1 MQTVDVQ
8 KVEKYISEAL
18 VNELDQAGFVKSI
31 SSKKVDDKTYVLEAQ
46 VVLENP
52 QLVPCS
58 SRFAQMNELPL
69 RRTQWTCT
77 YVAEPI
83 DCGKVRV
90 VWKSIEKTETLDR

>member
-31 SSKKVDDKTYVLEAQ
+31 NSKKVNDKVYVLEAQ

-52 QLVPCS
+52 QLVPCG
-58 SRFAQMNELPL
+58 SRFAQLSELPL

-77 YVAEPI
+77 YIAEPT
-83 DCGKVRV
+83 DCRRIRV
-90 VWKSIEKTETLDR
+90 VWKSIEKTETLDK